1 MSAVGRYIS
10 LHVTYT
16 RETGTVG
23 NEGTPLH
30 ATGERGIV
38 GNGGTPLHAT
48 GERGTVGNGGTP
60 LHATGERGTVGPQVR
75 EVVSAMGRHP

>member
-1 MSAVGRYIS
+1 MFNVMSAVGRYIS

-38 GNGGTPLHAT
+38 GHG
-48 GERGTVGNGGTP
+48 RTP

-75 EVVSAMGRHP
+75 EVVSAMRRHP